1 MMLGEGV
8 FPSPK
13 VSNKK
18 DKTMATAPIQ
28 LGIDPNNHDRCFIT
42 VPCDIGYMK
51 SQREVL
57 YAMVNADSALTPNE
71 KQQMLHLIG
80 FLDHFIHGVYSVTAE
95 YHTANRSSY

>member
-28 LGIDPNNHDRCFIT
+28 LGIDPDNLNRCFIT

-51 SQREVL
+51 MQREVL
-57 YAMVNADSALTPNE
+57 RSMVDADPALTPIE
-71 KQQMLHLIG
+71 KQQMTHLIG

>member
-1 MMLGEGV
+1 MT
-8 FPSPK
+8 S
-13 VSNKK
+13 
-18 DKTMATAPIQ
+18 APIQ
-28 LGIDPNNHDRCFIT
+28 LGIDHNNHDRCFIS

-57 YAMVNADSALTPNE
+57 RVMVDMDTALTPNE
-71 KQQMLHLIG
+71 KQQMVHLIG

>member
-1 MMLGEGV
+1 MLGEGV

-18 DKTMATAPIQ
+18 DKTMASPIQ
-28 LGIDPNNHDRCFIT
+28 MGIDPNNHNRCFIS

-51 SQREVL
+51 MQREVL
-57 YAMVNADSALTPNE
+57 RSMVDADPALTPIE
-71 KQQMLHLIG
+71 KQQMTHLIG